1 MGTDCLVDTLQAI
14 ILALVQGLTEFL
26 PISSSAHLILVP
38 QVLGWPDQGLA
49 FDVAV
54 HLGTLIA
61 VFWFFRDEVIAIILA
76 WLRSMARRE
85 HDKNDARLGWAIL
98 VATVPVVLTGFF
110 LEDFVESQLR
120 SPLVIAST
128 TAVFGVLLW
137 LADLRRKN
145 IADEHAV
152 TLFTALLIGLVQVL
166 ALVPGTSRSGITIT
180 AGLFLGLS
188 RQAACRFSFLMAMPA
203 IGGAAI
209 LEFYALLNSP
219 EAVAWD
225 ALTIGLLVA
234 AISAYLCIK
243 LFLQAVEKIG
253 MFPFMLYRL
262 VLAAVLFLLF
272 I

>member
-1 MGTDCLVDTLQAI
+1 MDILQAT

-38 QVLGWPDQGLA
+38 KVLGWRDQGLA

-61 VFWFFRDEVIAIILA
+61 VFWFFRDEVIAIVLA
-76 WLRSMARRE
+76 WLRSVARRE
-85 HDKNDARLGWAIL
+85 HDQNDARLGWAIL

-110 LEDFVESQLR
+110 LADFVESELR

-145 IADEHAV
+145 VADEHGI
-152 TLFTALLIGLVQVL
+152 TLFTALLIGLAQVL

-203 IGGAAI
+203 IGGAAV
-209 LEFYALLNSP
+209 LEFNTLLNSS

-225 ALTIGLLVA
+225 ALAIGLLVA
-234 AISAYLCIK
+234 AISAYFCIK

-253 MFPFMLYRL
+253 MLPFMLYRL
-262 VLAAVLFLLF
+262 ALAAALFLLF

>member
-1 MGTDCLVDTLQAI
+1 METLQAT

-38 QVLGWPDQGLA
+38 QLLGWPDQGLA

-61 VFWFFRDEVIAIILA
+61 VFWFFRDEVIAIVSA
-76 WLRSMARRE
+76 WLRSIARRQHE
-85 HDKNDARLGWAIL
+85 PNDARLAWAII
-98 VATVPVVLTGFF
+98 VATLPVVLAGFF

-120 SPLVIAST
+120 SPLVIASA
-128 TAVFGVLLW
+128 TAIFGVLLW
-137 LADLRRKN
+137 FADLRRKN
-145 IADEHAV
+145 ITDEHAV
-152 TLFTALLIGLVQVL
+152 SLFIALLVGLAQVL

-188 RQAACRFSFLMAMPA
+188 RQAACRFSSLIAMPA
-203 IGGAAI
+203 IGGAAV
-209 LEFYALLNSP
+209 LEFYALLHSSEP
-219 EAVAWD
+219 VAWD
-225 ALTIGLLVA
+225 VLVFGLMVA

-243 LFLQAVEKIG
+243 LFLQVVEKIG
-253 MFPFMLYRL
+253 MLPFMLYRL

>member
-1 MGTDCLVDTLQAI
+1 MDILHTT

-38 QVLGWPDQGLA
+38 KVLGWQDQGLA

-61 VFWFFRDEVIAIILA
+61 VLWYFRADVVAIVSACLFSIT
-76 WLRSMARRE
+76 RRAHE
-85 HDKNDARLGWAIL
+85 PKDARLGWAIL

-120 SPLVIAST
+120 SPLVIASA
-128 TAVFGVLLW
+128 TAAFGVLLW
-137 LADLRRKN
+137 VADLRRKN
-145 IADEHAV
+145 IEDEHSI
-152 TLFTALLIGLVQVL
+152 TLWIALVIGLAQVL

-203 IGGAAI
+203 IGGAAV
-209 LEFYALLNSP
+209 LELYALVDSS
-219 EAVAWD
+219 EAVAWN
-225 ALTIGLLVA
+225 GLLLGLVLA
-234 AISAYLCIK
+234 AMSAYFCIK
-243 LFLQAVEKIG
+243 LFLQAIEKIG
-253 MFPFMLYRL
+253 MLPFMLYRL